1 VEAVFAVALPHK
13 AIAAKVGWI
22 EGDLDEIASMLCGY
36 VSVCRLVLHFC
47 DWSNPPTERTAHR

>member
-22 EGDLDEIASMLCGY
+22 EGELDEIASMHCGY
-36 VSVCRLVLHFC
+36 VSVRHLVLHFC
-47 DWSNPPTERTAHR
+47 DWSNPPTKRTAHR